1 MKTIILI
8 LIFIT
13 IQSDAFDTFRYI
25 QPISVE
31 KLKIK
36 KVPKKEDI
44 KPKEVKEEKVFLEEL
59 PGDDLL
65 DNKED
70 TKLEDIKEEEPVVV
84 KPNPDNDGD
93 GVLNE
98 FDKCPNTSKE
108 FKVDKFGCPKT
119 ATLHINFPPDEY
131 KVTQDVL
138 DDVQKFA
145 EFLKENAGYQVI
157 IYGHT
162 DSRGEAENN
171 KNLSQKR
178 ADSVKEA
185 LIQHGVSEARLTAI
199 GKGEEFPIAD
209 NTFKSGRKKN
219 RRIEVELIK

>member
-1 MKTIILI
+1 MKTNILI
-8 LIFIT
+8 LVFIT
-13 IQSDAFDTFRYI
+13 IQLNAFNEFKYV

-31 KLKIK
+31 KVKIK
-36 KVPKKEDI
+36 KNVPKTI
-44 KPKEVKEEKVFLEEL
+44 QKPKEEKVFLEEL
-59 PGDDLL
+59 PDELP
-65 DNKED
+65 ED
-70 TKLEDIKEEEPVVV
+70 DIKEVSIKQIKKDIK

-98 FDKCPNTSKE
+98 FDRCPNTSKD
-108 FKVDKFGCPKT
+108 FQVDKFGCPKT

-138 DDVQKFA
+138 DEVKKFA
-145 EFLKENAGYQVI
+145 EFLKANVGYQVI

-162 DSRGEAENN
+162 DSRGEAEDN
-171 KNLSQKR
+171 KILSQKR

-185 LIQHGVSEARLTAI
+185 LIQHGVSETRLTAI

-209 NTFKSGRKKN
+209 NTFKSGRRKN
-219 RRIEVELIK
+219 RRIEIELIK

>member
-59 PGDDLL
+59 PEDDLL
-65 DNKED
+65 DNTED

-84 KPNPDNDGD
+84 QPNPDNDGD

-145 EFLKENAGYQVI
+145 EFLKENVGYQVI

-162 DSRGEAENN
+162 DSRGEAEDN
-171 KNLSQKR
+171 KILSQQR

-219 RRIEVELIK
+219 RRIEIELIK